1 MVQSGYNK
9 QGVHIYMTRGDYNSI
24 NQGFHPL
31 PKVPQYARRGN
42 SCQDEARP
50 TMLRFHNSVKKQFQL
65 YNAIKLPICL
75 YEEAR
80 IVWSLEHERTHAPGT
95 RTQLTQTRTRT
106 HPDKKNTDA
115 NKKRVPPLAGIPE
128 KLQNWHRLLL
138 RLQLHISGY

>member
-1 MVQSGYNK
+1 MSGIHIYNWHIPRSFHFECLSKIRPHQQGCTTSQTYMVQSGYNK

-24 NQGFHPL
+24 NQGFHPF

-42 SCQDEARP
+42 SCQDETKP

-80 IVWSLEHERTHAPGT
+80 IVWSLEQNRTNSRTRNTDTTHADSN
-95 RTQLTQTRTRT
+95 T
-106 HPDKKNTDA
+106 HTP
-115 NKKRVPPLAGIPE
+115 
-128 KLQNWHRLLL
+128 W
-138 RLQLHISGY
+138 